1 MCHAV
6 RESGGQDDQTR
17 FSFECL
23 APGCFSSVTLGN
35 WDDPGSPEQEPPA
48 KKINNF
54 GTRRDRI
61 RQWKKEEEK
70 GGAKEDQ
77 KPGTKVTDK
86 QSN

>member
-1 MCHAV
+1 MNGVFEGNERQFPQYTAEQGAAPKH
-6 RESGGQDDQTR
+6 RK
-17 FSFECL
+17 SFCCQL
-23 APGCFSSVTLGN
+23 NLSVG
-35 WDDPGSPEQEPPA
+35 
-48 KKINNF
+48 F